1 MSNMKRNE
9 MSSQESQLPA
19 WIQLMRDA
27 VLKCIKQEDIEAMVN
42 KQVEKAKAGDEK
54 AMKFVMEQILGGAA
68 LKGATFVQ
76 NNYAQEAPRQTPPAR
91 DTQITEINQIA
102 KQAFVQEKAPAA
114 AGNTA
119 GLTKQQLEDRAIGL
133 ICEQC
138 GFEPPEAD
146 RSKRCQKCNA
156 MRWEQK
162 AVPKMELLRG

>member
-27 VLKCIKQEDIEAMVN
+27 AMKCIKQEDIELMVT

-76 NNYAQEAPRQTPPAR
+76 NNYAREAPPAR

-114 AGNTA
+114 VGNTA

-133 ICEQC
+133 ICGQC
-138 GFEPPEAD
+138 GFEPPDAD
-146 RSKRCQKCNA
+146 RTKRCQKCNA

-162 AVPKMELLRG
+162 AVPKMELMRG